1 MKSNTSQKIKTGIF
15 VIAGLGIFLM
25 IIFFIGNQKNL
36 FRSTIQ
42 LHINYKTVS
51 GLQEGNF
58 VRFAGINVGSVDVI
72 DIINDTTVRVDIS
85 VQKRMKKFLKV
96 DSRASIAT
104 DGLMGDKLVQIAPG
118 SVKAPLISENGELVA
133 VNPFDMDKIM
143 AKVEKVGIRVESIVS
158 NIDTLSGN
166 LSGIFGKVNNGKGS
180 LGKLINNDKMSN
192 DLEKTISSANT
203 TVKTINK
210 AAGGLSDNMQAAKH
224 NILLRGFFKKK
235 EKKRI
240 QDSTAKA
247 QSEQKGD
254 TKPKDEKKN

>member
-1 MKSNTSQKIKTGIF
+1 MINNTPQKIKTGLF
-15 VIAGLGIFLM
+15 VLAGIIVFLGIV
-25 IIFFIGNQKNL
+25 FFIGNQKNL

-42 LHINYKTVS
+42 LHINYKTVN

-85 VQKRMKKFLKV
+85 VQKRMKKFLKA

-118 SVKAPLISENGELVA
+118 TEKAALIAENGELVA
-133 VNPFDMDKIM
+133 VNPIDMDKLM
-143 AKVEKVGIRVESIVS
+143 AKVEKVGMKVENIVN

-166 LSGIFGKVNNGKGS
+166 LAGIFGKVNNGKGS

-192 DLEKTISSANT
+192 ELEKTITSANT

-210 AAGGLSDNMQAAKH
+210 AAGGLSENMQAAKH
-224 NILLRGFFKKK
+224 NILFRGYFKKK

-240 QDSTAKA
+240 QDSIDKTKT
-247 QSEQKGD
+247 EQKGD
-254 TKPKDEKKN
+254 IKPSSDKKE